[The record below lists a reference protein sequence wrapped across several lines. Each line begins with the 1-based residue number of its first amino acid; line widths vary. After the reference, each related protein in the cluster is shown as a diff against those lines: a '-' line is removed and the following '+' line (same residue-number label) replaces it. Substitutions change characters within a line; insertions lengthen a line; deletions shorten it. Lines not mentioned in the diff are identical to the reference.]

1 MKSFLGMLLGV
12 VSFISAPVFA
22 AEVITPVDYVYQVKK
37 GDTLGG
43 VSKELL
49 ATPSRWKEVATYN
62 KLPNEHRIY
71 PGETLHVPFALLK
84 NVPAEGRIEAMVGNV
99 FLNGQVAKIGDA
111 VPSGAVVTTAKGGFA
126 RLSLPDGSLINVLE
140 SSRLDATKIEK
151 KSQSNYFSSAFR
163 LVAGRID
170 AIKKKYAE
178 GQAPLLIHARNATIG
193 VRGTHFRIGQEDG
206 NTLAEIEHGLVGF
219 ETADA
224 KQNLDLPGG
233 FGSVADGVTP
243 ASVIPLLPAPH
254 FPSLPAEFSRITVRI
269 AMPALAGA
277 IAYRG
282 EIATDAEFNQI
293 VSAVAAQGN
302 VLKIKGLNDGQYW
315 LRLRAVDKHGL
326 QGLES
331 ATPIAIKVRPFT
343 IKANAPE
350 FESDKMLTHWQG
362 EVGAKYEF
370 QIAAKQDFSLPL
382 VTLVTQETK
391 LDLPRPDAGNY
402 FLRLRPIDA
411 EGEQGEWSDVVGF
424 TAP

>member
-1 MKSFLGMLLGV
+1 MKTLLGMMLGALII
-12 VSFISAPVFA
+12 FTAQVFA
-22 AEVITPVDYVYQVKK
+22 AEVVAPMDYVYHVKK

-49 ATPSRWKEVATYN
+49 ATPSRWKEVAQYN
-62 KLPNEHRIY
+62 KLPNEHLIY
-71 PGETLHVPFALLK
+71 PGETLHVPFPLLK
-84 NVPAEGRIEAMVGNV
+84 NSPAEGRIESIAGNV
-99 FLNGQVAKIGDA
+99 FLNGQVAKLGDA
-111 VPSGAVVTTAKGGFA
+111 VPSGAIITTASGSFA
-126 RLSLPDGSLINVLE
+126 RLSLPDGSRINVLE
-140 SSRLDATKIEK
+140 SSRLEAIKVEK

-163 LVAGRID
+163 LVSGRID

-193 VRGTHFRIGQEDG
+193 VRGTHFRIGQEGG
-206 NTLAEIEHGLVGF
+206 NTLAEIENGLVGF

-224 KQNLDLPGG
+224 KQDLALSGG
-233 FGSVADGVTP
+233 YGSVADGISPSTI
-243 ASVIPLLPAPH
+243 IPLLPAPH
-254 FPSLPAEFSRITVRI
+254 FPTLPAEFSRTTVRI
-269 AMPALAGA
+269 AMPLLAGA
-277 IAYRG
+277 MAYRG

-293 VSAVAAQGN
+293 IGAVAAQGN

-315 LRLRAVDKHGL
+315 LRLRGVDKFGL

-331 ATPIAIKVRPFT
+331 ATAIAIKVRPFS

-362 EVGAKYEF
+362 EAGAKYEF
-370 QIAAKQDFSLPL
+370 QIAAKQDFALPL

-391 LDLPRPDAGNY
+391 LDLPRPDAGHY

-411 EGEQGEWSDVVGF
+411 EGEQGEWSEVVGF